1 MAFLNHSSRS
11 IITSGRARTALF
23 SAVGGHSSP
32 LPLRTF
38 SSSNDAANII
48 DDTSNDQL
56 RIAIVGG
63 GASGMTAA
71 LHLAPL
77 VAAGLIQGPIDV
89 YESTIIKKKNSGANN
104 QGHQGGNVEWSHKFY
119 K

>member
-1 MAFLNHSSRS
+1 MTFLNHSSRS
-11 IITSGRARTALF
+11 IIISGRARTALF
-23 SAVGGHSSP
+23 SAVGGHASP
-32 LPLRTF
+32 LPARAF
-38 SSSNDAANII
+38 SSNDAANNI

>member
-11 IITSGRARTALF
+11 IIISGRARTALF
-23 SAVGGHSSP
+23 SAVGGHAS
-32 LPLRTF
+32 F
-38 SSSNDAANII
+38 SSSNDAANNII